1 MFQKNKLSE
10 ILLSPVSGWGNIER
24 KIARLAKVLWGAIRG
39 VMSIEKIVEQALQDG
54 YLTPAMEAEVARI
67 CDTASELSIEEYM
80 ALDRLM
86 GSLLTGEVVAVPRK
100 QFINVMEE
108 LVLTEAIARVAEI
121 EASSNQ
127 VLDVG
132 DIAAYA
138 LNRLPPLYATTEE
151 GATYQRQKAKEELQE
166 IIAQQVREAITR
178 NIAQPEIDP
187 SRQLLG
193 KGSKTDVVKQVSSLL
208 QAYAPTIEPKPEK
221 RSGSNQS

>member
-1 MFQKNKLSE
+1 
-10 ILLSPVSGWGNIER
+10 
-24 KIARLAKVLWGAIRG
+24 
-39 VMSIEKIVEQALQDG
+39 MSIEKIVEQALLDG
-54 YLTPAMEAEVARI
+54 YLTPAMEAEVGRI

-121 EASSNQ
+121 EATSDR

-151 GATYQRQKAKEELQE
+151 GATYQRQKAKEELQ
-166 IIAQQVREAITR
+166 ALIT
-178 NIAQPEIDP
+178 
-187 SRQLLG
+187 
-193 KGSKTDVVKQVSSLL
+193 KQVSEAIGRNLDRPEFFPERQALAKGAGNEVLTQVNTWL
-208 QAYAPTIEPKPEK
+208 QAYAPRFEHKN
-221 RSGSNQS
+221 SGE

>member
-1 MFQKNKLSE
+1 
-10 ILLSPVSGWGNIER
+10 
-24 KIARLAKVLWGAIRG
+24 
-39 VMSIEKIVEQALQDG
+39 MSIEKIVEQALQEG
-54 YLTPAMEAEVARI
+54 YLTPAMEAEVGRI

-86 GSLLTGEVVAVPRK
+86 GALLTGEVVAVPRK

-121 EASSNQ
+121 EATSDR

-151 GATYQRQKAKEELQE
+151 GASYQRMRAKDELQE
-166 IIAQQVREAITR
+166 LITQQVSEAIAR
-178 NIAQPEIDP
+178 NLDRPENPGQVISKP
-187 SRQLLG
+187 SG
-193 KGSKTDVVKQVSSLL
+193 PDVFKQVSSLL
-208 QAYAPTIEPKPEK
+208 QTYASNFEQRNKDEDENDEDENDEK
-221 RSGSNQS
+221 